1 VAVWWVPVILS
12 TWEVEILRIMV
23 QGQPRQKVLKN
34 PSQPMPGC
42 SDASIIPATQQSTKR
57 RMVVQASLGIKQDLI
72 LKITN
77 KKGIKW

>member
-1 VAVWWVPVILS
+1 
-12 TWEVEILRIMV
+12 
-23 QGQPRQKVLKN
+23 
-34 PSQPMPGC
+34 MPGC